1 MSSLWTPEDVEM
13 LSSLSGDLPWPMVPA
28 VFNRFRPHR
37 TATALRRKA
46 DGLGLLRRS
55 VGQFITAGAIVG
67 IAGINYER
75 IRRWIL
81 SRELKARRYGEG
93 SAFPYYISRKD
104 LRAFARKH
112 PEQFGGL
119 SQSELLQLF
128 DSEKLAEEIAAMELP
143 RLSQKVPVMCVETGK
158 RFESIQAAAKAAYVT
173 PTRLQTV
180 LRDGTTANGLRYRR
194 VVAMTQQGRAA

>member
-1 MSSLWTPEDVEM
+1 MSTLWTPEDVEM
-13 LSSLSGDLPWPMVPA
+13 LCSLAGDLPWPMVPA
-28 VFNRFRPHR
+28 AFNRARPHR

-67 IAGINYER
+67 IAGFNYER
-75 IRRWIL
+75 IRQWIL
-81 SRELKARRYGEG
+81 SGELKSRRYGEG
-93 SAFPYYISRKD
+93 SAFPYYICRKD

-119 SQSELLQLF
+119 RLGELVQLF

-143 RLSQKVPVMCVETGK
+143 RLSQKVPVMCVDTGK
-158 RFESIQAAAKAAYVT
+158 RFESIQAAARAAYVT
-173 PTRLQTV
+173 PTRMQTV
-180 LRDGTTANGLRYRR
+180 LREGTTANGLRYRR